1 MLIAKTNIVYKAFG
15 LFIISDILLPELPNV
30 QNKMDSIDI
39 EVRIKDLSKKW
50 MNLSD
55 KQDEFVINKGLVMF
69 QVPDIAIFAIQDGNK
84 IFVSPMKE
92 YEEDMIRLW
101 ILGTCMG
108 AILMQRKV
116 YPLHGSAVIIN
127 GKAYAFVG
135 DSGAGKSTLASA
147 FIQQGYQF
155 LSDDVIAISFS
166 SDTNSPVVIPSYPQQ
181 KLWQDSLDKL
191 GMGIN
196 NYQSIYGRE
205 TKYSVP
211 VLSEYIAEPIPLEGV
226 IELVKTENEEAGIRQ
241 IEKLERFYTL
251 YHHTFRNFLIQG
263 LGLMEWHFMT
273 SAAILNKVDL
283 YELCRPAR
291 GYSAPQLVSLIL
303 KTVNKGE

>member
-1 MLIAKTNIVYKAFG
+1 MLITNTDIVYKAFG
-15 LFIISDILLPELPNV
+15 LFIISDISLPELPYVN
-30 QNKMDSIDI
+30 NKIDTIDI
-39 EVRIKDLSKKW
+39 EVRIKDLSELW
-50 MNLSD
+50 LNLSD
-55 KQDEFVINKGLVMF
+55 KQDEFVINKDLVMF
-69 QVPDIAIFAIQDGNK
+69 QVPNIAIFAIQDGNK

-181 KLWQDSLDKL
+181 KLWQDSLDNL
-191 GMGIN
+191 GMGTN

-205 TKYSVP
+205 TKYNVP
-211 VLSEYIAEPIPLEGV
+211 VLSEYIAESIPLEGV
-226 IELVKTENEEAGIRQ
+226 IELVKTESGETRIRQ

-283 YELCRPAR
+283 YELCRPTK

-303 KTVNKGE
+303 TTINKGE